1 MTSAV
6 TAPALVVFAAL
17 ATGCAVYVD
26 TQAQIVREEKR
37 FTVSGTPELEIA
49 TFDGAI
55 EVQSWD
61 KPEVLVEIE
70 KRGATR
76 EAVDA
81 LQVVAT
87 QNGPRIELEV
97 KRPRAESFSGV
108 GFYRTA
114 SARLIVTAPRQ
125 TNLRARSGDGSI
137 RVDRLSGRIELR
149 TADGSIRA
157 SDVSGELTINTGDGS
172 VTVAGAD
179 GRLVAD
185 TGDGGVNVS
194 GRLTRVKLHTGD
206 GSIVYR
212 ADPESRM
219 SDDWEITTGDGSVTV
234 YLPEEFSADLD
245 AHTGDGTIR
254 SELSVTGAGDE
265 DSRRRSLRGQ
275 IGEGG
280 RSLRIRTGDGAIR
293 LRPS

>member
-6 TAPALVVFAAL
+6 TAPALVVFAVL

-26 TQAQIVREEKR
+26 TQAQIVREEKL
-37 FTVSGTPELEIA
+37 FTVAGTPDLDIA
-49 TFDGAI
+49 TFDGTI

-61 KPEVLVEIE
+61 KAEVRVEIE
-70 KRGATR
+70 KRGATK
-76 EAVDA
+76 EAVEA

-97 KRPRAESFSGV
+97 KRPRSESFSGV

-114 SARLIVTAPRQ
+114 SARLIVTTPRQ
-125 TNLRARSGDGSI
+125 SNLRARSGDGSI
-137 RVDRLSGRIELR
+137 RVDGLSGRIELR

-157 SDVSGELTINTGDGS
+157 SDVSGELTMNTGDGS
-172 VTVAGAD
+172 VTVSGAD
-179 GRLVAD
+179 GGLVAD

-219 SDDWEITTGDGSVTV
+219 SEDWEITTGDGSVTV

-254 SELSVTGAGDE
+254 SELSVTGGGDE
-265 DSRRRSLRGQ
+265 ESRRRSLRGQ
-275 IGEGG
+275 LGEGG